1 MVISAPVNNSAYV
14 TNTHAEV
21 NKFDSTAN
29 NVDQRVN
36 AVVEDGN
43 PQSSLKIAER
53 LSERSEQPAW
63 QQKNQEG
70 ELASLQS
77 TKRALTN
84 MENVANQL
92 NEAIDVQDVEDNEKV
107 SQLRAQ
113 LKELTAQLNS
123 SQSDESKNK
132 SDSEGDEVKV
142 KFNSSEMSS
151 IAETLAKTDL
161 TGSSQSEIKKLLTG
175 EVGLMNQIATVRN
188 DIENRIQ
195 NAYSDDLVVDN
206 DNANEASQASKKRML
221 DASGAKQLNGTSTSA
236 DITVSIL
243 G

>member
-14 TNTHAEV
+14 TTNAEV
-21 NKFDSTAN
+21 NKFDSTVN
-29 NVDQRVN
+29 SVDQRVN
-36 AVVEDGN
+36 AVVEDNN

-77 TKRALTN
+77 TKRVLTN

-92 NEAIDVQDVEDNEKV
+92 NEAIEVEDSEKV

-113 LKELTAQLNS
+113 LKELTAQVNS
-123 SQSDESKNK
+123 AQSDESKSK
-132 SDSEGDEVKV
+132 GDSEGDEVKV

-161 TGSSQSEIKKLLTG
+161 TDNSAPEIKELLLG
-175 EVGLMNQIATVRN
+175 EGGLMSQITQVRN
-188 DIENRIQ
+188 ELDAQVQEAFTANTAVDTSAAIET
-195 NAYSDDLVVDN
+195 
-206 DNANEASQASKKRML
+206 SQASKESML
-221 DASGAKQLNGTSTSA
+221 DASGAKQLNGTNTSA

>member
-14 TNTHAEV
+14 TTNAEV
-21 NKFDSTAN
+21 NKFDSTVN
-29 NVDQRVN
+29 SVDQRVN
-36 AVVEDGN
+36 AVVEDKN

-53 LSERSEQPAW
+53 LSERSEQPVW

-77 TKRALTN
+77 TKRILVD
-84 MENVANQL
+84 MENVANHL
-92 NEAIDVQDVEDNEKV
+92 NEAMNFQGVEGNEKV
-107 SQLRAQ
+107 SQLRVQ
-113 LKELTAQLNS
+113 LKDLTAQL
-123 SQSDESKNK
+123 ESAQTKEMK
-132 SDSEGDEVKV
+132 SRADSEGNEVKV

-161 TGSSQSEIKKLLTG
+161 TNNSAPKIKKLLSG
-175 EVGLMNQIATVRN
+175 DGGLMSQITQVRN
-188 DIENRIQ
+188 ELDARVQEAFTANSAVDTSAAIET
-195 NAYSDDLVVDN
+195 
-206 DNANEASQASKKRML
+206 SQASKESML
-221 DASGAKQLNGTSTSA
+221 DASGAKQLNGTNTSA